1 MLLFFTLQAHQLLS
15 CLTVTAYIQLCLHAC
30 LLLVSTLRIWR
41 QTFENFECLFLLIQL
56 FINYYF
62 LLEKICL
69 WLFACVQL
77 FLCSYFQFLYFYTF
91 FLFVSRTLPISCRQ
105 FFIPK
110 TNKYFFFK
118 LFVFCFLCSV
128 FYLHYYLK

>member
-15 CLTVTAYIQLCLHAC
+15 CLTVTAYIQLCF
-30 LLLVSTLRIWR
+30 LLVSTLRIWR

-56 FINYYF
+56 FINYYV

-105 FFIPK
+105 FFMPK
-110 TNKYFFFK
+110 TNKYFFLILFCWF
-118 LFVFCFLCSV
+118 LLIFVFCFFICTTI
-128 FYLHYYLK
+128 